1 MNAGSLQALC
11 QLGKLASRPRNSIA
25 IVGCRASHCG
35 IANARASA
43 TCQSVGIGC
52 IITEALPG
60 NHRTERTG
68 GVAIS
73 LYANNKYYYTRKQRF
88 RQEFGCFRD
97 YSTALRKK
105 GAAEATPQLINTM
118 RNHK

>member
-25 IVGCRASHCG
+25 IVGCRASHCV

-43 TCQSVGIGC
+43 TCQSVGISC

-73 LYANNKYYYTRKQRF
+73 LYANNITNIIILVNKGFVKSLVVSET
-88 RQEFGCFRD
+88 
-97 YSTALRKK
+97 TLR
-105 GAAEATPQLINTM
+105 P
-118 RNHK
+118 